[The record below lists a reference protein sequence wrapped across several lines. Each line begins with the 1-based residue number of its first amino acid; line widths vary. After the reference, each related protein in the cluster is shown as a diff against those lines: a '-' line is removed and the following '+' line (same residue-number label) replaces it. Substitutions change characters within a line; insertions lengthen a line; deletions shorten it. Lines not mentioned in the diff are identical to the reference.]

1 MKKILIGAAVLAAI
15 TAASCSH
22 KEAAT
27 AGDADTFAV
36 SAATSD
42 SVNTL
47 FGTNFGSSL
56 LAQYAGLD
64 SAMKAEQPKADIIKG
79 IQYALGAPEE
89 KGVAV
94 GMQIGLQILGNIQ
107 RMEEMGV
114 KADRSAVLAAFKKAF
129 LADSIDGA
137 TTGAAQMEYQALMS
151 RIQQESKAFEDAK
164 KANSPEALANVAEAE
179 KYLKEAKAADPA
191 IQTSESGLS
200 YKIENAGD
208 TAKITRPPCLRHRVR
223 QQRRRTSF
231 ARRRCARL
239 RRRSPDARQGRQGYS
254 LHPRQPRLRCTGRP
268 SGRHRPQRHAHLR
281 HRSARRQPRPQV
293 IRARAPY
300 TEPQPLPGRGSVVY
314 GTNIGIGFSVIRL
327 NKIE

>member
-208 TAKITRPPCLRHRVR
+208 TAKITRRDVAQIKYTGRLVDG
-223 QQRRRTSF
+223 TVFDSSDD
-231 ARRRCARL
+231 ARL
-239 RRRSPDARQGRQGYS
+239 VPGFGEGLQMLGKGGKATLYIPGNLAYGVDGA
-254 LHPRQPRLRCTGRP
+254 PRAGIGPNAMLIFDIEV
-268 SGRHRPQRHAHLR
+268 LD
-281 HRSARRQPRPQV
+281 V
-293 IRARAPY
+293 N
-300 TEPQPLPGRGSVVY
+300 PGR
-314 GTNIGIGFSVIRL
+314 
-327 NKIE
+327 K

>member
-208 TAKITRPPCLRHRVR
+208 TAKITRRDVAQIRNPAPLSTAPCPTAATTHVFRPQALCPASEKVSRCSARAARPPSTSPATSPTALTAHPAPASAPTPCSSSTSKCSTSTPAASNPRPRPIHR
-223 QQRRRTSF
+223 
-231 ARRRCARL
+231 AAA
-239 RRRSPDARQGRQGYS
+239 PPG
-254 LHPRQPRLRCTGRP
+254 PRLCGIWHK
-268 SGRHRPQRHAHLR
+268 HRYR
-281 HRSARRQPRPQV
+281 
-293 IRARAPY
+293 
-300 TEPQPLPGRGSVVY
+300 
-314 GTNIGIGFSVIRL
+314 F
-327 NKIE
+327 

>member
-208 TAKITRPPCLRHRVR
+208 TAKITRRHVAQIKYTGRLVDG
-223 QQRRRTSF
+223 TVFDSSDD
-231 ARRRCARL
+231 ARL
-239 RRRSPDARQGRQGYS
+239 SPAGVVPGFGEGLQMLGKGGKATLYIPGNLAYGVDGA
-254 LHPRQPRLRCTGRP
+254 PRAGIGPNAMLIFDIEV
-268 SGRHRPQRHAHLR
+268 LD
-281 HRSARRQPRPQV
+281 V
-293 IRARAPY
+293 N
-300 TEPQPLPGRGSVVY
+300 PGR
-314 GTNIGIGFSVIRL
+314 
-327 NKIE
+327 K

>member
-208 TAKITRPPCLRHRVR
+208 TAKITRRDVAQIKYTGRLVDG
-223 QQRRRTSF
+223 TVFDSSDD
-231 ARRRCARL
+231 ARL
-239 RRRSPDARQGRQGYS
+239 SPAGVVPGFGEGLQMLGKGGKATLYIPGNLGYGVQGARQ
-254 LHPRQPRLRCTGRP
+254 
-268 SGRHRPQRHAHLR
+268 A
-281 HRSARRQPRPQV
+281 
-293 IRARAPY
+293 
-300 TEPQPLPGRGSVVY
+300 
-314 GTNIGIGFSVIRL
+314 GIGPNEMLVFEVELIDI
-327 NKIE
+327 NPEN

>member
-200 YKIENAGD
+200 YKIENEGD
-208 TAKITRPPCLRHRVR
+208 TAKITRRDVAQIKYTGRLVDG
-223 QQRRRTSF
+223 TVFDSSDD
-231 ARRRCARL
+231 ARL
-239 RRRSPDARQGRQGYS
+239 SPAGVVPGFGEGLQMLGKGGKATLYIPGNLAYGVDGA
-254 LHPRQPRLRCTGRP
+254 PRAGIGPNAMLIFDIEV
-268 SGRHRPQRHAHLR
+268 LD
-281 HRSARRQPRPQV
+281 V
-293 IRARAPY
+293 N
-300 TEPQPLPGRGSVVY
+300 PGR
-314 GTNIGIGFSVIRL
+314 
-327 NKIE
+327 K

>member
-208 TAKITRPPCLRHRVR
+208 TAKITRRDVAQIKYTGRLVDG
-223 QQRRRTSF
+223 TVFDSSDD
-231 ARRRCARL
+231 ARL
-239 RRRSPDARQGRQGYS
+239 SPAGVVPGFGEGLQQLGKGGKATLYIPGNLAYGVDGA
-254 LHPRQPRLRCTGRP
+254 PRAGIGPNAMLIFDIEV
-268 SGRHRPQRHAHLR
+268 LD
-281 HRSARRQPRPQV
+281 V
-293 IRARAPY
+293 N
-300 TEPQPLPGRGSVVY
+300 PGR
-314 GTNIGIGFSVIRL
+314 
-327 NKIE
+327 K

>member
-208 TAKITRPPCLRHRVR
+208 TAKITRRDVAQIKYTGRLVDG
-223 QQRRRTSF
+223 TVFDSSDD
-231 ARRRCARL
+231 ARL
-239 RRRSPDARQGRQGYS
+239 SPAGVVPGFGEGLQMLGKGGKATLYIPGNLAYGVDGA
-254 LHPRQPRLRCTGRP
+254 PRAGIGPNAMLIFDIEV
-268 SGRHRPQRHAHLR
+268 LD
-281 HRSARRQPRPQV
+281 V
-293 IRARAPY
+293 N
-300 TEPQPLPGRGSVVY
+300 PGR
-314 GTNIGIGFSVIRL
+314 
-327 NKIE
+327 K

>member
-208 TAKITRPPCLRHRVR
+208 TAKITRRDVAQIKYTGRLVDG
-223 QQRRRTSF
+223 TVFDSSDD
-231 ARRRCARL
+231 ARL
-239 RRRSPDARQGRQGYS
+239 SPAGVVPGFGEGLQMLGKGGKATLYIPGNLAYGVDGA
-254 LHPRQPRLRCTGRP
+254 PRAGVGPNAMLIFDIEV
-268 SGRHRPQRHAHLR
+268 LD
-281 HRSARRQPRPQV
+281 V
-293 IRARAPY
+293 N
-300 TEPQPLPGRGSVVY
+300 PGR
-314 GTNIGIGFSVIRL
+314 
-327 NKIE
+327 K

>member
-208 TAKITRPPCLRHRVR
+208 TAKITRRDVAQIKYTGRLDDGTVFD
-223 QQRRRTSF
+223 SSDD
-231 ARRRCARL
+231 ARL
-239 RRRSPDARQGRQGYS
+239 SPAGVVPGFGEGLQMLGKGGKATLYIPGNLAYGVDGA
-254 LHPRQPRLRCTGRP
+254 PRAGIGPNAMLIFDIEV
-268 SGRHRPQRHAHLR
+268 LD
-281 HRSARRQPRPQV
+281 V
-293 IRARAPY
+293 N
-300 TEPQPLPGRGSVVY
+300 PGR
-314 GTNIGIGFSVIRL
+314 
-327 NKIE
+327 K

>member
-208 TAKITRPPCLRHRVR
+208 TAKITRRDVAQIKYTGRLVDG
-223 QQRRRTSF
+223 TVFDSSDD
-231 ARRRCARL
+231 ARL
-239 RRRSPDARQGRQGYS
+239 SPAGVVPGFGEGLQMLGKGGKATLY
-254 LHPRQPRLRCTGRP
+254 
-268 SGRHRPQRHAHLR
+268 
-281 HRSARRQPRPQV
+281 
-293 IRARAPY
+293 I
-300 TEPQPLPGRGSVVY
+300 PGR
-314 GTNIGIGFSVIRL
+314 
-327 NKIE
+327 K

>member
-200 YKIENAGD
+200 YKIENEGD
-208 TAKITRPPCLRHRVR
+208 TAKITRRDVAQIKYTGRLVDG
-223 QQRRRTSF
+223 TVFDSSDD
-231 ARRRCARL
+231 ARL
-239 RRRSPDARQGRQGYS
+239 SPAGVVPGFGEGLQMLGKGGKATFYIPGNLAYGVDGA
-254 LHPRQPRLRCTGRP
+254 PRAGIGPNAMLIFDIEV
-268 SGRHRPQRHAHLR
+268 LD
-281 HRSARRQPRPQV
+281 V
-293 IRARAPY
+293 N
-300 TEPQPLPGRGSVVY
+300 PGR
-314 GTNIGIGFSVIRL
+314 
-327 NKIE
+327 K

>member
-15 TAASCSH
+15 TAPSCPH

-208 TAKITRPPCLRHRVR
+208 TAKITRRDVAQIKYTGRLVDG
-223 QQRRRTSF
+223 TVFDSSDD
-231 ARRRCARL
+231 ARL
-239 RRRSPDARQGRQGYS
+239 SPAGVVPGFGEGLQMLGKGGKATLYIPGNLAYGVDGA
-254 LHPRQPRLRCTGRP
+254 PRAGIGPNAMLIFDIEV
-268 SGRHRPQRHAHLR
+268 LD
-281 HRSARRQPRPQV
+281 V
-293 IRARAPY
+293 N
-300 TEPQPLPGRGSVVY
+300 PGR
-314 GTNIGIGFSVIRL
+314 
-327 NKIE
+327 K

>member
-27 AGDADTFAV
+27 AGDAGTFAV

-208 TAKITRPPCLRHRVR
+208 TAKITRRDVAQIKYTGRLVDG
-223 QQRRRTSF
+223 TVFDSSDD
-231 ARRRCARL
+231 ARL
-239 RRRSPDARQGRQGYS
+239 SPAGVVPGFGEGLQMLGKGGKATLYIPGNLAYGVDGA
-254 LHPRQPRLRCTGRP
+254 PRAGIGPNAMLIFDIEV
-268 SGRHRPQRHAHLR
+268 LD
-281 HRSARRQPRPQV
+281 V
-293 IRARAPY
+293 N
-300 TEPQPLPGRGSVVY
+300 PGR
-314 GTNIGIGFSVIRL
+314 
-327 NKIE
+327 K

>member
-129 LADSIDGA
+129 LTDSIDGA

-208 TAKITRPPCLRHRVR
+208 TAKITRRDVAQIKYTGRLVDG
-223 QQRRRTSF
+223 TVFDSSDD
-231 ARRRCARL
+231 ARL
-239 RRRSPDARQGRQGYS
+239 SPAGVVPGFGEGLQMLGKGGKATLYIPGNLAYGVDGA
-254 LHPRQPRLRCTGRP
+254 PRAGIGPNAMLIFDIEV
-268 SGRHRPQRHAHLR
+268 LD
-281 HRSARRQPRPQV
+281 V
-293 IRARAPY
+293 N
-300 TEPQPLPGRGSVVY
+300 PGR
-314 GTNIGIGFSVIRL
+314 
-327 NKIE
+327 K